1 VLSAAFL
8 RGNGVIRRTQ
18 QVIQVDDNDT
28 THKHKERLLTI
39 FVFLFFPA
47 ATTSLFHRNWNFFF
61 VLTAFEMATV
71 SEMDNEQAMELDRW
85 T

>member
-28 THKHKERLLTI
+28 THKHKESSHDFCF
-39 FVFLFFPA
+39 FVFPGGNNEFVSSQLE
-47 ATTSLFHRNWNFFF
+47 FFF
-61 VLTAFEMATV
+61 CANRF
-71 SEMDNEQAMELDRW
+71 
-85 T
+85 